1 MIPRAQSVGRA
12 YRTYS
17 GEAGCFVSVEPD
29 VDTRMKLIDWTNR
42 LGFELD
48 PMEEARL
55 HCTIIHSRED
65 ENAPLTYNVD
75 RTHRYVAR
83 LQNIEFWEGHDQAG
97 YLVATLQS
105 PDLQALHRYWVAA
118 GADHRFGVYTP
129 HVTLKR
135 FLSPS
140 DAMYQRM
147 RRLADRER
155 GSILA
160 FYNESIEDV
169 KGHS

>member
-1 MIPRAQSVGRA
+1 MIHPAQSVGRT
-12 YRTYS
+12 YRSYT

-29 VDTRMKLIDWTNR
+29 VDTKMKLLDWVNR

-55 HCTIIHSRED
+55 HCTVVHSGE
-65 ENAPLTYNVD
+65 EHGAPLSYNID
-75 RTHRYVAR
+75 PSTCFTAR
-83 LQNIEFWEGHDQAG
+83 LQGFEFWEGHDHTG

-105 PDLQALHRYWVAA
+105 QDLQARNRYWVNA
-118 GADHRFGVYTP
+118 GADHRFGDYNP

-135 FLSPS
+135 FLGPS

-147 RRLADRER
+147 RKLADRER
-155 GSILA
+155 GSILG
-160 FYNESIEDV
+160 FYNEMIEDV